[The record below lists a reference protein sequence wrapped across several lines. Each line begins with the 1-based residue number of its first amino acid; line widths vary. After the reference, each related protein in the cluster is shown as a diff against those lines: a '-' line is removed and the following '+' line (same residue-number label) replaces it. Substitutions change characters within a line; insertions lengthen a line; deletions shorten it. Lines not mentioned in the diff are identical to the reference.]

1 MDLAKILGGP
11 ESLEMLIE
19 IGIEKLKR
27 DYTQTMLN
35 NTLATREDLA
45 KIIEDQNEIV
55 VLRKLH
61 CIQCLICLCQTF
73 LPSNQ
78 GLYIISKWEHTYID
92 SLDSI
97 PSPSPSMKIQTGK
110 FALSNK
116 AKHCQVISTNFF
128 FQKFVDST

>member
-78 GLYIISKWEHTYID
+78 GLYIISKWVNTQAG
-92 SLDSI
+92 
-97 PSPSPSMKIQTGK
+97 KI
-110 FALSNK
+110 
-116 AKHCQVISTNFF
+116 
-128 FQKFVDST
+128 

>member
-1 MDLAKILGGP
+1 MTHVFNLDYFVLEKLQIHGRNSTKVAKIVRSILRKEDMDLAKILGGP

-78 GLYIISKWEHTYID
+78 GLYFITKWELKRSQNY
-92 SLDSI
+92 
-97 PSPSPSMKIQTGK
+97 
-110 FALSNK
+110 
-116 AKHCQVISTNFF
+116 V
-128 FQKFVDST
+128 

>member
-1 MDLAKILGGP
+1 MNLDYFVLIKLQIHGRNSTKVAKIVRSILRKEDMDLAKILGGP

-78 GLYIISKWEHTYID
+78 GLYIISKWEHT
-92 SLDSI
+92 
-97 PSPSPSMKIQTGK
+97 
-110 FALSNK
+110 
-116 AKHCQVISTNFF
+116 
-128 FQKFVDST
+128 